1 MNWVKYSTCIVNC
14 TFFLRLIFH
23 LQHLLKCTKRNNNK
37 FPGKRLKEIEKKII
51 HFQYIFNISKWI
63 RLCCMS
69 KFNYQKNSSY
79 CYALSFLF
87 YRIMR
92 YLYICYCIRLM
103 YFAIRFLIFDNFVIS
118 NIDHFWRFELLNSD
132 KNSLWL

>member
-37 FPGKRLKEIEKKII
+37 FPKRLKSFIFNTYLISLNELGYVVCQSLIIKKILAI
-51 HFQYIFNISKWI
+51 
-63 RLCCMS
+63 
-69 KFNYQKNSSY
+69 
-79 CYALSFLF
+79 ALSFLF

-92 YLYICYCIRLM
+92 YLYICYCIRLI